1 MRMPV
6 AGLLAGLFLFLAAP
20 AMAQTPALDAALREA
35 LAVTPTPASLRDDQ
49 ANWLAERAEA
59 GADDLAAVDDD
70 RIERLRAVAT
80 RDRAVRAAGLSAV
93 DLAHACLPLGLD
105 GCRSNRGGYLRGPS
119 GETLYWQV
127 QEGSTEADGVSGAVV
142 LLARDGDTLRPI
154 AWTSGGFYETP
165 QLIETGDP
173 AEVYVALPGYSGG
186 TGHYNADVVF
196 RWRPGAATELTEID
210 TRSWRAALAAQL
222 PPGLEVWKGVE
233 FRWPMLTAQTP
244 LWAPG
249 DANCCATGGEA
260 TLIFAIR
267 DGVLLLSQVGVEDV
281 LTQLAMTVP
290 TDVFDFVGRRAMC
303 EHWSGEEGYDDDR
316 RTRIAGALAE
326 LRCETLDADETALR
340 AKYADQPRLL
350 GLFTRPPPPP
360 PPF

>member
-1 MRMPV
+1 MRTPV
-6 AGLLAGLFLFLAAP
+6 AGLLAGLSLFLAAP
-20 AMAQTPALDAALREA
+20 AIAQTPALDAALREA
-35 LAVTPTPASLRDDQ
+35 LAITPTPTSLRDDQ

-59 GADDLAAVDDD
+59 GMQDLAAVDGD
-70 RIERLRAVAT
+70 RLDRLKAAAARN
-80 RDRAVRAAGLSAV
+80 RAVRAAGLSAA
-93 DLAHACLPLGLD
+93 DLARDCVPLGLD

-127 QEGSTEADGVSGAVV
+127 QEGSTETEGVSGAAV
-142 LLARDGDTLRPI
+142 LLARDGDILRPI

-173 AEVYVALPGYSGG
+173 AEVYVALPGYWGG
-186 TGHYNADVVF
+186 TGHFNADVVF

-210 TRSWRAALAAQL
+210 TRSWRATLGAQL

-233 FRWPMLTAQTP
+233 FRWPVLTAQTP
-244 LWAPG
+244 LWAPD
-249 DANCCATGGEA
+249 DANCCATGGQA
-260 TLIFAIR
+260 TLIFTIR
-267 DGVLLLSQVGVEDV
+267 DGVLRLSQVEVEDA
-281 LTQLAMTVP
+281 LAQLAMTVP
-290 TDVFDFVGRRAMC
+290 TDVFDFVGRHAMC

-316 RTRIAGALAE
+316 RTQIAGALAE

-340 AKYADQPRLL
+340 AKYADQPRVLSLL
-350 GLFTRPPPPP
+350 TRPPPPP